1 MVPFRRTAPLHA
13 SARRPPV
20 LAAIPVALLLAG
32 CSAGPKFQVP
42 QPPSAAQYAAQ
53 PLPAAGPDDA
63 QRFLA
68 GRDVPDKWWLAFG
81 SPELDRR
88 IEAAL
93 AQSPTVRSAQ
103 ASLRR
108 AQAAF
113 KAAGGAQLPTVDLA
127 AGVTRQKY
135 APVLGEPD
143 SSYTVYSASLNV
155 AYTLD
160 LFGAVRHGVEQAAA
174 GADLQHWVLEGTY
187 LSLASNVTIATIQ
200 EGSLRAQLQAAEAVV
215 QLLEEQEALTRRQ
228 VAIGVKNQAD
238 LLAVS
243 AQAAQARTALPPL
256 GQQLDAVRTR
266 LAIFLGHVPSETRL
280 ESVSLDTLTLP
291 RDLPVTLPS
300 RMVRRRP
307 DVRAAESQ
315 LAFATASVGVAAA
328 NLLPQIT
335 LGLSYG
341 SQAATAQGLNLGQ
354 NLAWNTGLNLLQP
367 IFHGGAL
374 RAQKRA
380 AEAGL
385 DQAKAD
391 YQQAVLQAFANV
403 SDALGAL
410 QFDAQAVKAQGDAE
424 AAAAKTLDLV
434 KAQYRIGSASYSQ
447 LLDATRQWN
456 QARTGL
462 IQARAAR
469 LTDTAALYAALG
481 GGWGQKA

>member
-1 MVPFRRTAPLHA
+1 M
-13 SARRPPV
+13 
-20 LAAIPVALLLAG
+20 
-32 CSAGPKFQVP
+32 
-42 QPPSAAQYAAQ
+42 
-53 PLPAAGPDDA
+53 
-63 QRFLA
+63 
-68 GRDVPDKWWLAFG
+68 
-81 SPELDRR
+81 
-88 IEAAL
+88 
-93 AQSPTVRSAQ
+93 
-103 ASLRR
+103 
-108 AQAAF
+108 
-113 KAAGGAQLPTVDLA
+113 
-127 AGVTRQKY
+127 
-135 APVLGEPD
+135 
-143 SSYTVYSASLNV
+143 
-155 AYTLD
+155 
-160 LFGAVRHGVEQAAA
+160 
-174 GADLQHWVLEGTY
+174 
-187 LSLASNVTIATIQ
+187 
-200 EGSLRAQLQAAEAVV
+200 